1 MLDLKLFAGNSFFY
15 PIRDNTYL
23 CFKVLEPS
31 DREKIVDGFKKLSR
45 KSVYHRF
52 FGFMKELAG
61 QQLEDL
67 LNTDKKDHV
76 AWTAFDIVD
85 DEAIGIGIGRFK
97 RSESNPKEAELALTV
112 IDEYQD
118 KGVGT
123 VLLAVMYYL
132 GIKLDIT
139 TFTGVILA
147 DNSKL
152 IRRFKDLGAEM
163 IRSGSEYEMRLPV
176 FKKLEDIPKTK
187 YSRVLLPVL
196 QFLKENDFCG

>member
-1 MLDLKLFAGNSFFY
+1 MIDLKLFAGNSFFY

-31 DREKIVDGFKKLSR
+31 DRYQLLDGFKKLSR

-52 FGFMKELAG
+52 FGFIKELSEE
-61 QQLEDL
+61 QLEDL
-67 LNTDKKDHV
+67 LNTNRKDHV
-76 AWTAFDIVD
+76 AWAAFDIVD
-85 DEAIGIGIGRFK
+85 EEAVGIGVGRFK
-97 RSESNPKEAELALTV
+97 RSESHQDEAELALTV

-123 VLLAVMYYL
+123 VLLGVMYIL
-132 GIKLDIT
+132 GIKLNIH
-139 TFTGVILA
+139 TFTGVMLA

-176 FKKLEDIPKTK
+176 FKNLDDIPKTK
-187 YSRVLLPVL
+187 YSRVLMPVL

>member
-1 MLDLKLFAGNSFFY
+1 MLDLKLFAGSSFFY

-31 DREKIVDGFKKLSR
+31 DRERLLDGFRKLSR

-52 FGFMKELAG
+52 FGFLKELSG

-67 LNTDKKDHV
+67 LNTNKKDHV

-85 DEAIGIGIGRFK
+85 DEAIGIGVGRFK
-97 RSESNPKEAELALTV
+97 RSESNPDEAELALTV

-123 VLLAVMYYL
+123 VLLGVMYYL
-132 GIKLDIT
+132 GMKLNIT

-152 IRRFKDLGAEM
+152 IRRFKDLGAEL

-176 FKKLEDIPKTK
+176 FQNMDDIPKSK
-187 YSRVLLPVL
+187 YSRVLMPVL

>member
-15 PIRDNTYL
+15 PIMDSTYL

-31 DREKIVDGFKKLSR
+31 DRDRFLDGFKKLSR
-45 KSVYHRF
+45 RSVYHRF
-52 FGFMKELAG
+52 FGFMKELSG

-67 LNTDKKDHV
+67 LNTDMEDHV

-85 DEAIGIGIGRFK
+85 DEAIGIGVGRFR
-97 RSESNPKEAELALTV
+97 RSTTNPDEAELALTV

-123 VLLAVMYYL
+123 VLLGLMYYL
-132 GIKLDIT
+132 GIKLNIS
-139 TFTGVILA
+139 TFTGVMLA

-176 FKKLEDIPKTK
+176 FKNIDDIPKSK
-187 YSRVLLPVL
+187 YSRVLMPVL

>member
-76 AWTAFDIVD
+76 AWTAFDIVE

-97 RSESNPKEAELALTV
+97 RSESNPEEAELALTV

-152 IRRFKDLGAEM
+152 IRRFKDLGAQLT
-163 IRSGSEYEMRLPV
+163 RAGSEYEMRLPV